1 MQSQQYLRYRSI
13 QLIINSIGAIGAAL
27 PKVSLLYCSIPA
39 CYCYNSSTKQYLI
52 RNITSK
58 HILCY
63 FYTIKRQIL
72 LFFLITWGASPPTP
86 PNMNI
91 DHVCVWFTYF
101 FLISPK
107 KSCHLV
113 SAIYYQPFCLVTGSK
128 TVIVMMIYVICDCA
142 RLFGSSGYGP
152 RTVIIPNSL

>member
-1 MQSQQYLRYRSI
+1 MPVIATIFTQIAPSQQYLRYRSI

-39 CYCYNSSTKQYLI
+39 CYCYNISTKQYLI

-63 FYTIKRQIL
+63 FYTNKRQIL
-72 LFFLITWGASPPTP
+72 LFFLIIWGALPPTP

-101 FLISPK
+101 FWGATGAPILFSEIMLTYGFLFVVLYIQVNK
-107 KSCHLV
+107 KHL
-113 SAIYYQPFCLVTGSK
+113 QK
-128 TVIVMMIYVICDCA
+128 
-142 RLFGSSGYGP
+142 
-152 RTVIIPNSL
+152 